1 MERDRV
7 IGGIAN
13 SQSPNQEITKSRNAS
28 LLDPTP
34 AAEPAVNPSPA
45 AAAGVPAFVPERG
58 VLEAGEGRESSD
70 GGKQWL
76 RASNRLNY
84 QSGGGNE

>member
-13 SQSPNQEITKSRNAS
+13 SQSPNQKITKSRNAS

-58 VLEAGEGRESSD
+58 VLEAGEGRDRAMEEGVSSF
-70 GGKQWL
+70 KPTEL
-76 RASNRLNY
+76 PIRRR
-84 QSGGGNE
+84 E